1 MPKRSLAP
9 LVCLTTIALSAPVT
23 AGGPYLREFGT
34 TTTGT
39 ASAGAPAGTDA
50 ASTAFHNP
58 AGMTRLDDHA
68 LSLGGALLY
77 SRVDFDPRS
86 SPTPGGDGG
95 QQRGFAAIPSVQY
108 VDLGDAQIR
117 SAFVRG
123 SYTEND
129 LYFLTVNVGWRKLP
143 WAG

>member
-23 AGGPYLREFGT
+23 AGGLYLREFGT

-39 ASAGAPAGTDA
+39 ASAGAPAGT
-50 ASTAFHNP
+50 P
-58 AGMTRLDDHA
+58 AL
-68 LSLGGALLY
+68 
-77 SRVDFDPRS
+77 PR
-86 SPTPGGDGG
+86 G
-95 QQRGFAAIPSVQY
+95 QG
-108 VDLGDAQIR
+108 LGDAQIR